1 MIIYIYIYIIEIK
14 KLSLIAK
21 LEIKKEILFL
31 STVMENKE
39 LIIKTAA
46 YEVLKNKLLDT
57 SLKNILIN
65 YKKINLLQ

>member
-1 MIIYIYIYIIEIK
+1 
-14 KLSLIAK
+14 
-21 LEIKKEILFL
+21 
-31 STVMENKE
+31 MENKE

-65 YKKINLLQ
+65 YKKK